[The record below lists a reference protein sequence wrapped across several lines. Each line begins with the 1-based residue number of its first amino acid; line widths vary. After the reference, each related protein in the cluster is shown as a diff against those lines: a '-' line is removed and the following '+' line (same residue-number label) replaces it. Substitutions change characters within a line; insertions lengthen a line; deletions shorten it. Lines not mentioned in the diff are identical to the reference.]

1 MAERLTAAEYATMT
15 PEDRAARK
23 KAGQKRWR
31 EQNQAA
37 ILAARLAKKQQKQ
50 AEQRRKDALIS
61 AAKRLAR
68 LGIAVDPDEDVDP
81 AALTQAL
88 KDIEAEG
95 HAEDDDSDF

>member
-1 MAERLTAAEYATMT
+1 MAERLNAAEYAAMS
-15 PEDRAARK
+15 PETRAERK
-23 KAGQKRWR
+23 KEGQRRWR
-31 EQNQAA
+31 EKNRAA
-37 ILAARLAKKQQKQ
+37 MDAARLEKRQRKL
-50 AEQRRKDALIS
+50 AERKRKAAVAF

-95 HAEDDDSDF
+95 RDEDDSDW